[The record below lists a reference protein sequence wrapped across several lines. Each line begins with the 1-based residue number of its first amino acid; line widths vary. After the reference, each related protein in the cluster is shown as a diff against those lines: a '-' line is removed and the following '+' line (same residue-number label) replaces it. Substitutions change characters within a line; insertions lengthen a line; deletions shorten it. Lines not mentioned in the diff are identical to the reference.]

1 MGTLEFIEEGHIYLK
16 DGIIIPSVSDILK
29 FIFPNKYS
37 DIPIEIL
44 QNKAIYGTK
53 VHEVVEMLEK
63 EQKFEIGALK
73 QEIEGINYIIESS
86 IEQYLKL
93 KKEFEIEMLEQEQ
106 IVNYKNHYAGRFD
119 MVANINGVRSL
130 CDIKTTAE
138 LDEEYLSWQLSF
150 YELAKG
156 KKFEKLY
163 CIWLPKKGLGQLVE
177 IERKPKKEL
186 LRVLKEFLEKENR
199 KEEI

>member
-1 MGTLEFIEEGHIYLK
+1 MKDLEFIEEGHLYLYK
-16 DGIIIPSVSDILK
+16 GVIIPSVSEILK
-29 FIFPNKYS
+29 FIFPNKYEN
-37 DIPIEIL
+37 IPFQIL
-44 QNKAIYGTK
+44 KEKSVFGTK
-53 VHEVVEMLEK
+53 VHEVVEILER
-63 EQKFEIGALK
+63 EQTFDIGALK

-93 KKEFEIEMLEQEQ
+93 KKEYEIEMIEQEQ
-106 IVNYKNHYAGRFD
+106 MVHYKNLYAGRFD
-119 MVANINGVRSL
+119 MVAKIKGEKSL

-156 KKFEKLY
+156 QKYEKFY
-163 CIWLPKKGLGQLVE
+163 AIWLPKKELGQVVE
-177 IERKPKKEL
+177 IERKSKEEL
-186 LRVLKEFLEKENR
+186 LNKLKEYLKY